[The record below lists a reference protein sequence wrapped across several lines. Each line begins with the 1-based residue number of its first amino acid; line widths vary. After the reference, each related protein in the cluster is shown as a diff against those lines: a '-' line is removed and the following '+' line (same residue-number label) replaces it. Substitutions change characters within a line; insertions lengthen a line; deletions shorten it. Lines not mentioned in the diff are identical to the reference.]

1 MKIGVD
7 FDNTLI
13 NYDELM
19 YDVALRRNLVSN
31 STPRS
36 KKGIRDEIR
45 LLPNGEIEWQKVQGE
60 VYGPRIMDARLID
73 GVMDF
78 FSFCK
83 THEIKIHIVSHKTE
97 YARYDETRTNLRKN
111 AMDWMR
117 ANSFFDKK
125 KSPLI
130 HQDIFFE
137 STRHEKIIRISSLG
151 CTHFVDD
158 LEETFL
164 EDSFPDEVV
173 KILYNPHVGKTCCKK
188 VTLAT
193 SWQDIL
199 TYLNS

>member
-13 NYDELM
+13 DYDELM
-19 YDVALRRNLVSN
+19 RDVALRRNLVGN
-31 STPRS
+31 STPKS

-60 VYGPRIMDARLID
+60 VYGPRIMDARLVD
-73 GVMDF
+73 GVLDF

-83 THEIKIHIVSHKTE
+83 THKIKIHIVSHKTE
-97 YARYDETRTNLRKN
+97 YAGYDETKTNLRKS
-111 AMDWMR
+111 AMDWMT
-117 ANSFFDKK
+117 ANRFFDEKL
-125 KSPLI
+125 SPLT

-137 STRHEKIIRISSLG
+137 STRREKIMRISSLG

-164 EDSFPDEVV
+164 EHSFPDDVV
-173 KILYNPHVGKTCCKK
+173 KILYNPHMEKTRCKK
-188 VTLAT
+188 VELAT
-193 SWQDIL
+193 SWHDIL
-199 TYLNS
+199 TYLS